1 MRSQLIKQRAYK
13 LYDQTN
19 PTKPDNI
26 KIIRRRRVYLFYHF
40 LDPRFRRDDRRGA
53 ISPPSYRARLAV
65 PLLNLIFCHSRLSA
79 SGGNALIRNPL
90 LTSHKSHFTPLEVRN
105 ALYFSNISATSN
117 GVHYNI
123 SISFLRILFLLCL
136 QEKLHQFF
144 P

>member
-53 ISPPSYRARLAV
+53 ISPQSYRARLAV

-79 SGGNALIRNPL
+79 SGENALIGNPL
-90 LTSHKSHFTPLEVRN
+90 LTSHKSHFTIIY
-105 ALYFSNISATSN
+105 LYLSFVYYFCFAFKKNFINFSFNIAKINS
-117 GVHYNI
+117 
-123 SISFLRILFLLCL
+123 
-136 QEKLHQFF
+136 
-144 P
+144 